1 MPEQVDLYLR
11 QQLKKINNWNEIRVV
26 QNYDILK
33 KVSNYMNNY
42 FVSQPGT
49 AN

>member
-1 MPEQVDLYLR
+1 MPEQVDLYLWH
-11 QQLKKINNWNEIRVV
+11 QLKKINNWNEIRVV